1 MATTL
6 NPYLHFSGNAEEV
19 FTFYQSV
26 FGGEFMGG
34 ITRYKDMPMEGHK
47 DVSEEDQNKVLHV
60 ALPIS
65 NDSVLMGS
73 DVPEYMGKVNQGNN
87 FFISIHTD
95 SKKEADRL
103 FNGLSAGGSVSMP
116 MADAP
121 WGAYFGMFKDKFGVQ
136 WMVTYRAES

>member
-1 MATTL
+1 
-6 NPYLHFSGNAEEV
+6 
-19 FTFYQSV
+19 
-26 FGGEFMGG
+26 MGG
-34 ITRYKDMPMEGHK
+34 ITRYKDMPMEGHN

-65 NDSVLMGS
+65 KDSILMGS

-87 FFISIHTD
+87 FFISIHTE
-95 SKKEADRL
+95 SKEEADRL
-103 FNGLSAGGSVSMP
+103 FNGLSAGGKVSMP

-121 WGAYFGMFKDKFGVQ
+121 WGAYFGMFTDKFGVQ